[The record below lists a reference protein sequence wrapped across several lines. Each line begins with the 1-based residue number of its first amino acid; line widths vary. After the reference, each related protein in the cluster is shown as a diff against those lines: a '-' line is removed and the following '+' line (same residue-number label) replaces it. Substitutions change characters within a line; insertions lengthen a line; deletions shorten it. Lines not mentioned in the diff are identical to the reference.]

1 MTVSFVLVLGLEKSI
16 KSIFVIGLILLIRR
30 RLNINSTKWA
40 NIILWSILFIYLLL
54 PYSLFIQV
62 KDLAMYGLL
71 QLILKPMILFS
82 KLAGEFEIKWGSL
95 LSKINR
101 LFIASLFLTYVI
113 VQLIKRNKAM
123 KSSILMEQNKQIK
136 KYIDLFNL
144 KRKVQVFINDN
155 ISTPIT
161 YGVIHPK
168 IILQSHILKDEQL
181 LKYVIIHEMTHIK
194 KFDIV
199 FNHIKNLITCL
210 YWFNI
215 FILVASRYIEDDI
228 EALCDKLVIQKV
240 GDTIQ
245 NRKDY
250 CLSML
255 KLIEQKE
262 IEKETALKLHPTK
275 ERIIIMKKW
284 KKSFSGVCVLVLA
297 TALSMTVFV
306 DVIIAEKDRV
316 TVIEESLD
324 SSDIQTESDK
334 AVSQDRVE
342 KNEKVKVITDE
353 EYDKLTLGDIQLD
366 EVRAPNIDDEATL
379 NGLEHESYKFI
390 MSSNTKKD
398 HNSFTIKMS
407 DMLCKKGV
415 KYTIIIQEDGNDVY
429 QENFSGAKTLTVKAN
444 KNNRYEVIIL
454 NQSIKSLRYRIRIN
468 SYKK

>member
-1 MTVSFVLVLGLEKSI
+1 MTVAFVMVSGLEKSI
-16 KSIFVIGLILLIRR
+16 RSIFVIGLILLVRR

-40 NIILWSILFIYLLL
+40 SIILWTILFIYLLF

-62 KDLAMYGLL
+62 DDPSKYGLL
-71 QLILKPMILFS
+71 QLILMPMIFFS
-82 KLAGEFEIKWGSL
+82 KVAVFILECCGDILDRA
-95 LSKINR
+95 NR
-101 LFIASLFLTYVI
+101 TIVASLFLIYFV

-123 KSSILMEQNKQIK
+123 KNSILMEQNKQIK
-136 KYIDLFNL
+136 KYMDLFNL
-144 KRKVQVFINDN
+144 KRKVQVFINDD

-194 KFDIV
+194 KFDIM

-210 YWFNI
+210 HWFNI

-240 GDTIQ
+240 GDTMQ
-245 NRKDY
+245 NRKQY

-255 KLIEQKE
+255 KLIEQNQKSNDMV
-262 IEKETALKLHPTK
+262 LKLNPTK

-297 TALSMTVFV
+297 TALSMTVFA

-316 TVIEESLD
+316 IVSDVIEDEVNEEV
-324 SSDIQTESDK
+324 I
-334 AVSQDRVE
+334 SQDRIYE
-342 KNEKVKVITDE
+342 KDKVKEISDE

-366 EVRAPNIDDEATL
+366 EVGLANIDDEATL
-379 NGLEHESYKFI
+379 SGLEHKSYAFNMILWKET
-390 MSSNTKKD
+390 NHD
-398 HNSFTIKMS
+398 SFTVKVNEVS
-407 DMLCKKGV
+407 CRKGV
-415 KYTIIIQEDGNDVY
+415 KYMIIIQEYGNDIY
-429 QENFSGAKTLTVKAN
+429 QENFSGSKTLTVKAN
-444 KNNRYEVIIL
+444 NNSNYTVIIN
-454 NQSIKSLRYRIRIN
+454 NQSTSSLDYRIRIN
-468 SYKK
+468 SYKR

>member
-1 MTVSFVLVLGLEKSI
+1 MTVSFVLVLGLEKSVR
-16 KSIFVIGLILLIRR
+16 SIFVTGLILLLRR

-40 NIILWSILFIYLLL
+40 NIILWSILFIYLLF

-62 KDLAMYGLL
+62 EDLAKYGLL

-82 KLAGEFEIKWGSL
+82 KLAGELEIKWGGL

-123 KSSILMEQNKQIK
+123 KNSILMEQNKQIK

-144 KRKVQVFINDN
+144 KRKVQIFINDN

-168 IILQSHILKDEQL
+168 IIIQSHILKDEQL

-210 YWFNI
+210 HWFNI

-228 EALCDKLVIQKV
+228 EVLCDKLVIQKV
-240 GDTIQ
+240 GDTMQ
-245 NRKDY
+245 NRKQY

-262 IEKETALKLHPTK
+262 KKREIVLKMHPTK
-275 ERIIIMKKW
+275 ERMVIMKKW
-284 KKSFSGVCVLVLA
+284 KKSFSEF
-297 TALSMTVFV
+297 VF
-306 DVIIAEKDRV
+306 
-316 TVIEESLD
+316 
-324 SSDIQTESDK
+324 
-334 AVSQDRVE
+334 
-342 KNEKVKVITDE
+342 
-353 EYDKLTLGDIQLD
+353 
-366 EVRAPNIDDEATL
+366 
-379 NGLEHESYKFI
+379 
-390 MSSNTKKD
+390 
-398 HNSFTIKMS
+398 
-407 DMLCKKGV
+407 
-415 KYTIIIQEDGNDVY
+415 
-429 QENFSGAKTLTVKAN
+429 
-444 KNNRYEVIIL
+444 
-454 NQSIKSLRYRIRIN
+454 
-468 SYKK
+468 

>member
-1 MTVSFVLVLGLEKSI
+1 MTVAFVMVSGLEKSI
-16 KSIFVIGLILLIRR
+16 RSIFVIGLMLLVRR

-40 NIILWSILFIYLLL
+40 SIILWTILFIYLLF

-62 KDLAMYGLL
+62 DDPSKYGLL
-71 QLILKPMILFS
+71 QLVLMTMIFFS
-82 KLAGEFEIKWGSL
+82 KVAVFILECCGDILDRA
-95 LSKINR
+95 NR
-101 LFIASLFLTYVI
+101 TIVASLFLIYFV

-123 KSSILMEQNKQIK
+123 KNSILVEQNKQIK

-210 YWFNI
+210 HWFNI

-228 EALCDKLVIQKV
+228 EVLCDKLVVQKV
-240 GDTIQ
+240 GDTMQ

-255 KLIEQKE
+255 KLIEQNQKSNDMV
-262 IEKETALKLHPTK
+262 LKLNPTK

-284 KKSFSGVCVLVLA
+284 KKSFSGVCILVMVM
-297 TALSMTVFV
+297 ALSMTVFA

-316 TVIEESLD
+316 IVSDVIDDEVGEEV
-324 SSDIQTESDK
+324 I
-334 AVSQDRVE
+334 SQDRIYE
-342 KNEKVKVITDE
+342 KDKVKEISDE

-366 EVRAPNIDDEATL
+366 GVRAANIDDKVTL
-379 NGLEHESYKFI
+379 NGLEHKSYSFN

-398 HNSFTIKMS
+398 HDSFTVKVNEVS
-407 DMLCKKGV
+407 CRKGV
-415 KYTIIIQEDGNDVY
+415 QYTIIIQEDGNDIY
-429 QENFSGAKTLTVKAN
+429 QENFSGSKTLTVKAN
-444 KNNRYEVIIL
+444 KNSNYTVIIN
-454 NQSIKSLRYRIRIN
+454 NQSTSPLKYRVRIN
-468 SYKK
+468 SYKR

>member
-1 MTVSFVLVLGLEKSI
+1 MTVAFVMVSGLEKSI
-16 KSIFVIGLILLIRR
+16 RSIFVIGLILLVRR

-40 NIILWSILFIYLLL
+40 NIILWTILFIYLLF

-62 KDLAMYGLL
+62 DDPSKYGLL
-71 QLILKPMILFS
+71 QLILMPMIFFS
-82 KLAGEFEIKWGSL
+82 KVAVFILECCGDILDRA
-95 LSKINR
+95 NR
-101 LFIASLFLTYVI
+101 TIVASLFLIYFV

-123 KSSILMEQNKQIK
+123 KNSILVEQNKQIK

-168 IILQSHILKDEQL
+168 IILQSHILKDEEL
-181 LKYVIIHEMTHIK
+181 LKFVLIHEMTHIK

-210 YWFNI
+210 HWFNI
-215 FILVASRYIEDDI
+215 FVLMASRYIEDDI
-228 EALCDKLVIQKV
+228 EVLCDKLVIQKV

-255 KLIEQKE
+255 KLIEQNQKSNDMV
-262 IEKETALKLHPTK
+262 LKLNPTK
-275 ERIIIMKKW
+275 ERMVIMKKW
-284 KKSFSGVCVLVLA
+284 KKSFSGVCVLVMVM
-297 TALSMTVFV
+297 ALSMTVFA

-316 TVIEESLD
+316 TVSDVIEDEVD
-324 SSDIQTESDK
+324 EEVI
-334 AVSQDRVE
+334 SQDRIYE
-342 KNEKVKVITDE
+342 KDKVKVISDE
-353 EYDKLTLGDIQLD
+353 EYDKLTFGDIRLNG
-366 EVRAPNIDDEATL
+366 VRAANIDDKATL
-379 NGLEHESYKFI
+379 SGLEHKSYSFN

-398 HNSFTIKMS
+398 HDSFTIKTS

-415 KYTIIIQEDGNDVY
+415 KYMIIIQEDGNDIY
-429 QENFSGAKTLTVKAN
+429 QENFSGSKTLTVKAN
-444 KNNRYEVIIL
+444 KNSNYTVIIN
-454 NQSIKSLRYRIRIN
+454 NQSTSPLKYRVRIN
-468 SYKK
+468 SYKR

>member
-1 MTVSFVLVLGLEKSI
+1 MTVAFVMVSGLEKSVR
-16 KSIFVIGLILLIRR
+16 SIFVIGLILLLRR
-30 RLNINSTKWA
+30 RLNINSTKWE
-40 NIILWSILFIYLLL
+40 NIILWTILFIYLLF

-62 KDLAMYGLL
+62 DDPSKYGLL
-71 QLILKPMILFS
+71 QLVLMPMIFFS
-82 KLAGEFEIKWGSL
+82 KVAVFILESCGDIL
-95 LSKINR
+95 DRTNR
-101 LFIASLFLTYVI
+101 TVVASLFLIYLV

-123 KSSILMEQNKQIK
+123 KNSVLMEQNKQIK

-144 KRKVQVFINDN
+144 KRKVQVFVNDD

-168 IILQSHILKDEQL
+168 IIIQSHILKDEQL

-210 YWFNI
+210 HWFNI

-228 EALCDKLVIQKV
+228 EVLCDKLVIQKV
-240 GDTIQ
+240 GDTMQ

-275 ERIIIMKKW
+275 ERMIIMKKW
-284 KKSFSGVCVLVLA
+284 KKSFSGVCILVMIA
-297 TALSMTVFV
+297 TLSMTVFA

-316 TVIEESLD
+316 TVSDVIEDEAD
-324 SSDIQTESDK
+324 EEVI
-334 AVSQDRVE
+334 SQDRIYE
-342 KNEKVKVITDE
+342 KDKVKVISDV

-366 EVRAPNIDDEATL
+366 GVRAANIDDKVTL
-379 NGLEHESYKFI
+379 SDLEHKSYSFN
-390 MSSNTKKD
+390 MSSNTQKD
-398 HNSFTIKMS
+398 HDSFAIKMS
-407 DMLCKKGV
+407 EMKCGDGLD
-415 KYTIIIQEDGNDVY
+415 YALIIKEDGKSVY
-429 QENFSGAKTLTVKAN
+429 KTSLNRATTLTVKAN
-444 KNNRYEVIIL
+444 RNSSYEVIINNL
-454 NQSIKSLRYRIRIN
+454 STSSLKYRVRIN
-468 SYKK
+468 SYKR

>member
-1 MTVSFVLVLGLEKSI
+1 MTVSFVLVLGLEKSVR
-16 KSIFVIGLILLIRR
+16 SIFVTGLILLLRR

-40 NIILWSILFIYLLL
+40 NIILWSILFIYLLF

-62 KDLAMYGLL
+62 EDLAKYGLL

-82 KLAGEFEIKWGSL
+82 KLAGELEIKWGGL

-123 KSSILMEQNKQIK
+123 KNSILMEQNKQIK

-168 IILQSHILKDEQL
+168 IILQSHILKDEEL
-181 LKYVIIHEMTHIK
+181 LKFVLIHEMTHIK

-210 YWFNI
+210 HWFNI

-228 EALCDKLVIQKV
+228 EVLCDKLVIQKV
-240 GDTIQ
+240 GDTMQ

-284 KKSFSGVCVLVLA
+284 KKSFSGVCVLVMVM
-297 TALSMTVFV
+297 ALSMTVFA

-316 TVIEESLD
+316 TV
-324 SSDIQTESDK
+324 SDVIDDEVGK
-334 AVSQDRVE
+334 EVISQDRIYE
-342 KNEKVKVITDE
+342 KDKVKVISDE
-353 EYDKLTLGDIQLD
+353 EYDKLTLGDIQLNG
-366 EVRAPNIDDEATL
+366 VRAANIDDKATL
-379 NGLEHESYKFI
+379 RGLEHKSYAFNMILWKET
-390 MSSNTKKD
+390 NHD
-398 HNSFTIKMS
+398 SFTVKVNEVS
-407 DMLCKKGV
+407 CRKGV
-415 KYTIIIQEDGNDVY
+415 KYTIIIQEDGNDIY

-444 KNNRYEVIIL
+444 KNSNYTVIIN
-454 NQSIKSLRYRIRIN
+454 NQSTSSLDYRIRIN
-468 SYKK
+468 SYKR

>member
-1 MTVSFVLVLGLEKSI
+1 MTVAFVMVSGLEKSI
-16 KSIFVIGLILLIRR
+16 RSIFVIGLILLVRR

-40 NIILWSILFIYLLL
+40 SIILWTILFIYLLF

-62 KDLAMYGLL
+62 DDPSKYGLL
-71 QLILKPMILFS
+71 QLILMPMIFFS
-82 KLAGEFEIKWGSL
+82 KVAVFILECCGDILDRA
-95 LSKINR
+95 NR
-101 LFIASLFLTYVI
+101 TIVASLFLIYFV

-123 KSSILMEQNKQIK
+123 KNSILMEQNKQIK
-136 KYIDLFNL
+136 KYMDLFNL
-144 KRKVQVFINDN
+144 KRKVQVFINDD

-194 KFDIV
+194 KFDIM

-210 YWFNI
+210 HWFNI

-255 KLIEQKE
+255 KLIEQNQKSNDMV
-262 IEKETALKLHPTK
+262 LKLNPTK

-297 TALSMTVFV
+297 TALSMTVFA

-316 TVIEESLD
+316 IVSDVIEDEVNEEV
-324 SSDIQTESDK
+324 I
-334 AVSQDRVE
+334 SQDRIYE
-342 KNEKVKVITDE
+342 KDKVKEISDE

-366 EVRAPNIDDEATL
+366 EVGLANIDDEAML
-379 NGLEHESYKFI
+379 SGLEHKSYAFNMILWKET
-390 MSSNTKKD
+390 NHD
-398 HNSFTIKMS
+398 SFTVKVNEVS
-407 DMLCKKGV
+407 CRKGV
-415 KYTIIIQEDGNDVY
+415 KYMIIIQEYGNDIY
-429 QENFSGAKTLTVKAN
+429 QENFSGSKTLTVKAN
-444 KNNRYEVIIL
+444 NNSNYTVIIN
-454 NQSIKSLRYRIRIN
+454 NQSTSSLDYRIRIN
-468 SYKK
+468 SYKR

>member
-1 MTVSFVLVLGLEKSI
+1 MTVSFVLVLGLEKSVR
-16 KSIFVIGLILLIRR
+16 SIFVIGLILLVRR

-40 NIILWSILFIYLLL
+40 NIILWSILFIYLLF

-62 KDLAMYGLL
+62 EDLAKYGLL

-82 KLAGEFEIKWGSL
+82 KLAGELEIKWGSL

-123 KSSILMEQNKQIK
+123 KNSILVEQNKQIK

-144 KRKVQVFINDN
+144 KRKVQIFINDN

-168 IILQSHILKDEQL
+168 IIIQSHILKDEQL

-210 YWFNI
+210 HWFNI

-228 EALCDKLVIQKV
+228 EVLCDKLVIQKV
-240 GDTIQ
+240 GDTMQ
-245 NRKDY
+245 NRKQY

-262 IEKETALKLHPTK
+262 KKREIVLKMHPTK
-275 ERIIIMKKW
+275 ERMVIMKKW
-284 KKSFSGVCVLVLA
+284 KKSFSGVCVLVMVM
-297 TALSMTVFV
+297 ALSMTVFA

-316 TVIEESLD
+316 TVSDVIEDEVD
-324 SSDIQTESDK
+324 EEVI
-334 AVSQDRVE
+334 SQDRIYE
-342 KNEKVKVITDE
+342 KDKVKEISDE
-353 EYDKLTLGDIQLD
+353 EYDKLTLGDIQLNG
-366 EVRAPNIDDEATL
+366 VRAANIDDKATL
-379 NGLEHESYKFI
+379 SGLEHKSYAFNMILWKET
-390 MSSNTKKD
+390 NHD
-398 HNSFTIKMS
+398 SFTVKVNEVS
-407 DMLCKKGV
+407 CRKGV
-415 KYTIIIQEDGNDVY
+415 KYTIIIQEDGNDIY
-429 QENFSGAKTLTVKAN
+429 QENFSGTKTLTVKAN
-444 KNNRYEVIIL
+444 NNSNYTVIIN
-454 NQSIKSLRYRIRIN
+454 NQSTSPLKYRVRIN
-468 SYKK
+468 SYKR

>member
-1 MTVSFVLVLGLEKSI
+1 MKVSFVLVLGLEKSVR
-16 KSIFVIGLILLIRR
+16 SIFVIGLILLVRR

-40 NIILWSILFIYLLL
+40 NIILWSILFIYLLF

-62 KDLAMYGLL
+62 EDLAKHGLL

-82 KLAGEFEIKWGSL
+82 KLAGELEIKWGSL

-123 KSSILMEQNKQIK
+123 KNSILMEQNKQIK

-168 IILQSHILKDEQL
+168 IILQSHILKDEEL
-181 LKYVIIHEMTHIK
+181 LKFVLIHEMTHIK

-228 EALCDKLVIQKV
+228 EVLCDKLVIQKV
-240 GDTIQ
+240 GDTMQ
-245 NRKDY
+245 NRKQY

-255 KLIEQKE
+255 KLIEQNQKSNDMV
-262 IEKETALKLHPTK
+262 LKLNPTK
-275 ERIIIMKKW
+275 ERMVIMKKW
-284 KKSFSGVCVLVLA
+284 KKSFSGVCVLVMVM
-297 TALSMTVFV
+297 ALSMTVFA

-316 TVIEESLD
+316 TV
-324 SSDIQTESDK
+324 SDIIDDEVGEK
-334 AVSQDRVE
+334 VILQDRIYE
-342 KNEKVKVITDE
+342 KDKVKGISDE
-353 EYDKLTLGDIQLD
+353 EYDKLTLGDIQLNG
-366 EVRAPNIDDEATL
+366 VRAANIDDKATL
-379 NGLEHESYKFI
+379 SGLEHKSYAFNMILWKET
-390 MSSNTKKD
+390 NHD
-398 HNSFTIKMS
+398 SFTVKVNEVS
-407 DMLCKKGV
+407 CRKGV
-415 KYTIIIQEDGNDVY
+415 KYTIIIQEDGNDIY

-444 KNNRYEVIIL
+444 NNSNYTVIIN
-454 NQSIKSLRYRIRIN
+454 NQSTSPLKYRVRIN
-468 SYKK
+468 SYKR